1 MGAFIAPFFMAG
13 IIPGY
18 AADQALDPLADVD
31 LYRGWYDLTLM
42 WPQSTSSTGTA
53 GVVGIVNPGNGYND
67 GTALL
72 VPLMGGKGGGATAD
86 LTFSG
91 GKLTNVVMQA
101 EGINFYEGDLLY
113 FDSVAAGQ
121 PAGAGG
127 ARIQVLGLGVQ
138 LKDGGVQVQAT
149 TKPAAQL
156 TIEQR
161 LADMSRKEIEA
172 FMVQEGL
179 TSLDGDSNFSGGLD
193 PSSFRG
199 IATLREAVAEAW
211 KIVNGA
217 KQ

>member
-53 GVVGIVNPGNGYND
+53 GIVTIANQGNGYTD
-67 GTALL
+67 GQAVL
-72 VPLMGGKGGGATAD
+72 VPLLGGKGSGAQATLD
-86 LTFSG
+86 FSG
-91 GKLTNVVMQA
+91 GYLTNVTMTT
-101 EGINFYEGDLLY
+101 EGTNYYEGDLLY
-113 FDSVAAGQ
+113 FDNAAAGQ

-127 ARIQVLGLGVQ
+127 GLIQVIGLGVQ

-161 LADMSRKEIEA
+161 LADMTRKEIEA